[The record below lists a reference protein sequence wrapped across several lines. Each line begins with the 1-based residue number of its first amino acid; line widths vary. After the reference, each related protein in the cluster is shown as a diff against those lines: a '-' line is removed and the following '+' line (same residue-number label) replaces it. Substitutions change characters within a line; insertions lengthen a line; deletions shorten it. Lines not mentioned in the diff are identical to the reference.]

1 MHDCLALSM
10 LFRLIFTRAWED
22 IAMPWTFG
30 ALVRARTDYMRALA
44 AAAQWLDT
52 ALVTGNA
59 RHQQT
64 ADICRSIAQER
75 LVVLEQLEAAA
86 PPPSAGQDDGDWRGN
101 IIAELHSECRQA
113 LTPVTNA
120 LKVAAE

>member
-1 MHDCLALSM
+1 M
-10 LFRLIFTRAWED
+10 

-30 ALVRARTDYMRALA
+30 AVVRARTDYLRALA

-75 LVVLEQLEAAA
+75 LAVLEELEAAA
-86 PPPSAGQDDGDWRGN
+86 PPPLAGQDDSGWRGN
-101 IIAELHSECRQA
+101 IIAEPRSACRPT
-113 LTPVTNA
+113 LTPATDA